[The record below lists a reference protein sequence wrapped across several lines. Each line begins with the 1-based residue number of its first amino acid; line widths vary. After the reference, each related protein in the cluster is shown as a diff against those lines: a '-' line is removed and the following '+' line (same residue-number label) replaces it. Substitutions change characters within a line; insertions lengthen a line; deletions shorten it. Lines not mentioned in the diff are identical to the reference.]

1 MSQETD
7 LDVKPLVLLDLLL
20 QVFIK
25 HTLGLL
31 QALLGGGVP
40 FVLVKRTRL
49 RPTAP
54 NH

>member
-40 FVLVKRTRL
+40 FVLVERKCL
-49 RPTAP
+49 
-54 NH
+54 